1 MLELKKY
8 NATNANY
15 RLAIDIL
22 SNLKLSDNLDNS
34 EREKLFIEDICKRV
48 QKNGTVIY
56 LLRDSDETFGFIALS
71 VSSIDAFP
79 SLQVDYIFVSEPY
92 RGVPLENLDKSK
104 TSTYLIEFAIEIA
117 KEIQEQVGLRYLVL
131 LPDNDR
137 LQSVYKDMGFQVLPK
152 KEWMFI
158 KL

>member
-1 MLELKKY
+1 LSELKKY
-8 NATNANY
+8 NASNANY
-15 RLAIDIL
+15 RLSIDIL
-22 SNLKLSDNLDNS
+22 SDLKLSTNLDNAQ
-34 EREKLFIEDICKRV
+34 REKLFIEDICKRV

-56 LLRDSDETFGFIALS
+56 LLRDGNETFGFIALS
-71 VSSIDAFP
+71 VSSIDTFP

-92 RGVPLENLDKSK
+92 RGVPLEKLDNSK

-137 LQSVYKDMGFQVLPK
+137 LQSVYKDIGFQVLPK
-152 KEWMFI
+152 NEWMFI

>member
-22 SNLKLSDNLDNS
+22 SNLKLSDNVDNS

-48 QKNGTVIY
+48 QKNGTVLY
-56 LLRDSDETFGFIALS
+56 LLRDQDETFGFIALS
-71 VSSIDAFP
+71 VSSIDTFP

-92 RGVPLENLDKSK
+92 RGVCLEKFSDSK

-117 KEIQEQVGLRYLVL
+117 KEIQDQVGLRYLVL

-137 LQSVYKDMGFQVLPK
+137 LQAVYKDMGFQVLPK
-152 KEWMFI
+152 QDWMFI

>member
-22 SNLKLSDNLDNS
+22 SNLKLSNDLDNS

-137 LQSVYKDMGFQVLPK
+137 LQTVYKDMGFQVLPK

>member
-1 MLELKKY
+1 LLELKKY

-22 SNLKLSDNLDNS
+22 SNLKLSDNLDNA

-48 QKNGTVIY
+48 QKNGTVLY
-56 LLRDSDETFGFIALS
+56 LLRDEDETFGFIALS
-71 VSSIDAFP
+71 VSSIDTFP
-79 SLQVDYIFVSEPY
+79 SLQVDYIFVSESY
-92 RGVPLENLDKSK
+92 RGVCLEKLSDTK

-117 KEIQEQVGLRYLVL
+117 KEIQDQVGLRYLVL

-137 LQSVYKDMGFQVLPK
+137 LQSVYKVMGFQVLAK
-152 KEWMFI
+152 QEWMFI

>member
-22 SNLKLSDNLDNS
+22 ANLKLSDNLDNAQ
-34 EREKLFIEDICKRV
+34 REKLDNTK
-48 QKNGTVIY
+48 TSIY
-56 LLRDSDETFGFIALS
+56 LME
-71 VSSIDAFP
+71 
-79 SLQVDYIFVSEPY
+79 FV
-92 RGVPLENLDKSK
+92 
-104 TSTYLIEFAIEIA
+104 IEMA
-117 KEIQEQVGLRYLVL
+117 KEIQDKVGLRYLVL
-131 LPDNDR
+131 LPDNER

-152 KEWMFI
+152 QEWMFI

>member
-22 SNLKLSDNLDNS
+22 ANLKLSDNLDNAQ
-34 EREKLFIEDICKRV
+34 REKLFIEDICKRV
-48 QKNGTVIY
+48 QKSGTVLY
-56 LLRDSDETFGFIALS
+56 LLRDADETFGFIALS
-71 VSSIDAFP
+71 VSSIDTFP
-79 SLQVDYIFVSEPY
+79 SLQVDYIFVSESY
-92 RGVPLENLDKSK
+92 RGVCLEKLDNTK
-104 TSTYLIEFAIEIA
+104 TSTYLMEFAIETA
-117 KEIQEQVGLRYLVL
+117 KEIQDKVGLRYLVL
-131 LPDNDR
+131 LPDNER

-152 KEWMFI
+152 QEWMFI

>member
-1 MLELKKY
+1 LLELKKY

-48 QKNGTVIY
+48 QKNGTVLY
-56 LLRDSDETFGFIALS
+56 LLRDQDETFGFIALS
-71 VSSIDAFP
+71 VSSIDTFP

-92 RGVPLENLDKSK
+92 RGVCLKKLSDSK

-117 KEIQEQVGLRYLVL
+117 KEIQDQVGLRYLVL

-152 KEWMFI
+152 NEWMFI

>member
-1 MLELKKY
+1 MSELKKY
-8 NATNANY
+8 NASNANY
-15 RLAIDIL
+15 RLSIDIL
-22 SNLKLSDNLDNS
+22 SDLKLSTNLDNAQ
-34 EREKLFIEDICKRV
+34 REKLFIEDICKRV

-56 LLRDSDETFGFIALS
+56 LLRDGNETFGFIALS
-71 VSSIDAFP
+71 VSSIDTFP

-92 RGVPLENLDKSK
+92 RGVPLEKLDNSK
-104 TSTYLIEFAIEIA
+104 TSTYLMEFAIEIA
-117 KEIQEQVGLRYLVL
+117 KEIQNQVGLRYLVL

-152 KEWMFI
+152 NEWMFI

>member
-1 MLELKKY
+1 MSELKKY
-8 NATNANY
+8 NASNANY
-15 RLAIDIL
+15 RLSIDIL
-22 SNLKLSDNLDNS
+22 SDLKLSTNLDNAQ
-34 EREKLFIEDICKRV
+34 REKLFIEDICKRV

-56 LLRDSDETFGFIALS
+56 LLRDGNETFGFIALS
-71 VSSIDAFP
+71 VSSIDTFP

-92 RGVPLENLDKSK
+92 RGVPLEKLDNSK

-137 LQSVYKDMGFQVLPK
+137 LQSVYKDIGFQVLPK
-152 KEWMFI
+152 NEWMFI

>member
-1 MLELKKY
+1 MS
-8 NATNANY
+8 
-15 RLAIDIL
+15 IDIL
-22 SNLKLSDNLDNS
+22 SNLKLSTNLDNAQ
-34 EREKLFIEDICKRV
+34 REKLFIEDICKRV

-56 LLRDSDETFGFIALS
+56 LLRDGNETFGFIALS
-71 VSSIDAFP
+71 VSSIDTFP

-92 RGVPLENLDKSK
+92 RGVPLEKLDNSK

-117 KEIQEQVGLRYLVL
+117 TEIQEQVGLRYLVL

>member
-1 MLELKKY
+1 MNNTEIAGRLLK
-8 NATNANY
+8 
-15 RLAIDIL
+15 
-22 SNLKLSDNLDNS
+22 
-34 EREKLFIEDICKRV
+34 
-48 QKNGTVIY
+48 
-56 LLRDSDETFGFIALS
+56 
-71 VSSIDAFP
+71 
-79 SLQVDYIFVSEPY
+79 
-92 RGVPLENLDKSK
+92 
-104 TSTYLIEFAIEIA
+104 IA

>member
-1 MLELKKY
+1 MSELKKY
-8 NATNANY
+8 NASNANY
-15 RLAIDIL
+15 RLPIDIL
-22 SNLKLSDNLDNS
+22 SDLKLSTNLDNS
-34 EREKLFIEDICKRV
+34 QREKLFIEDICKRV

-56 LLRDSDETFGFIALS
+56 LLRDGNETFGFIALS
-71 VSSIDAFP
+71 VSSIDTFP

-92 RGVPLENLDKSK
+92 RGVPLEKLDNSK

>member
-1 MLELKKY
+1 MSELKKY
-8 NATNANY
+8 NALNANY
-15 RLAIDIL
+15 RLPIDIL
-22 SNLKLSDNLDNS
+22 SDLKLSTNLDNS
-34 EREKLFIEDICKRV
+34 QREKLFIEDICKRV

-56 LLRDSDETFGFIALS
+56 LLRDGNETFGFIALS
-71 VSSIDAFP
+71 VSSIDTFP

-92 RGVPLENLDKSK
+92 RGVPLEKLDNSK

>member
-22 SNLKLSDNLDNS
+22 SNLKLSDNIDNS

-48 QKNGTVIY
+48 QKNGTVLY
-56 LLRDSDETFGFIALS
+56 LLRDQDETFGFIALS
-71 VSSIDAFP
+71 VSSIDTFP

-92 RGVPLENLDKSK
+92 RGVCLEKLSDSK

-117 KEIQEQVGLRYLVL
+117 KEIQDQVGLRYLVL

-137 LQSVYKDMGFQVLPK
+137 LQSIYKDMGFQVLPK
-152 KEWMFI
+152 NEWMFI

>member
-1 MLELKKY
+1 MSELKKY
-8 NATNANY
+8 NASNANY
-15 RLAIDIL
+15 RLPIDIL
-22 SNLKLSDNLDNS
+22 SDLKLSTNLDNS
-34 EREKLFIEDICKRV
+34 QRERLFIEDICKRV

-56 LLRDSDETFGFIALS
+56 LLREGNETFGFIALS
-71 VSSIDAFP
+71 VSSIDTFP

-92 RGVPLENLDKSK
+92 RGVPLEKLDNSK

>member
-8 NATNANY
+8 NASNASC
-15 RLAIDIL
+15 RLSIDIL
-22 SNLKLSDNLDNS
+22 SKLTLSTNLDNAQ
-34 EREKLFIEDICKRV
+34 REKLFIEDICKRV
-48 QKNGTVIY
+48 QKNGTVLY
-56 LLRDSDETFGFIALS
+56 LLRDGDKTFGFIALS
-71 VSSIDAFP
+71 VSSIDTFP

-92 RGVPLENLDKSK
+92 RGVCLENLDNSK

-117 KEIQEQVGLRYLVL
+117 KEIQNQVGLRYLVL

-137 LQSVYKDMGFQVLPK
+137 LQFVYKDMGFQVLPK
-152 KEWMFI
+152 NEWMFI

>member
-1 MLELKKY
+1 LLELKKY

-71 VSSIDAFP
+71 ASSIDAFP

-92 RGVPLENLDKSK
+92 RGIPLENLDNSK

-137 LQSVYKDMGFQVLPK
+137 LQTVYKDMGFQVLPK
-152 KEWMFI
+152 NEWMFI

>member
-56 LLRDSDETFGFIALS
+56 LLRDADETFGFIALS
-71 VSSIDAFP
+71 VSSIDTFP

-92 RGVPLENLDKSK
+92 RGVALKKLDHSK
-104 TSTYLIEFAIEIA
+104 TSTYLIEFAIETA

-137 LQSVYKDMGFQVLPK
+137 LQTVYKDMGFQVLPK

>member
-1 MLELKKY
+1 MSELKKY
-8 NATNANY
+8 NASNANY
-15 RLAIDIL
+15 RLSIDIL
-22 SNLKLSDNLDNS
+22 SDLKLSTNLDNS
-34 EREKLFIEDICKRV
+34 QREKLFTEDICKRV
-48 QKNGTVIY
+48 QKNGTVLY
-56 LLRDSDETFGFIALS
+56 LLRDGNETFGFIALS
-71 VSSIDAFP
+71 VSSIDTFP

-92 RGVPLENLDKSK
+92 RGVLLEKLDNSK

-137 LQSVYKDMGFQVLPK
+137 LQSVYKDMGFQVLQK

>member
-1 MLELKKY
+1 MSELKKY
-8 NATNANY
+8 NAANANY
-15 RLAIDIL
+15 RLSMDIL
-22 SNLKLSDNLDNS
+22 SYLKLSTSLDNS
-34 EREKLFIEDICKRV
+34 QREKLFIEDICKRV

-56 LLRDSDETFGFIALS
+56 LLRDGSETFGFIALS
-71 VSSIDAFP
+71 VSSIDTFP

-92 RGVPLENLDKSK
+92 RGVPLKTLDDSR
-104 TSTYLIEFAIEIA
+104 TSTYLIEFAIEMA
-117 KEIQEQVGLRYLVL
+117 KDIQERVGLRYLVL